1 MPACAC
7 DGLGMRK
14 ETIRVYFPFS
24 SSVQSGHEIEWSLET
39 ANEATVLI
47 STALYHHNYEA
58 VLQPMSVPRPSPI
71 ECGNFF
77 MIFVFLDGHW
87 LRNYIISM

>member
-47 STALYHHNYEA
+47 STALYHHNYDVDLSTLHRRTDA
-58 VLQPMSVPRPSPI
+58 TTQCYS
-71 ECGNFF
+71 
-77 MIFVFLDGHW
+77 FVYTCMFSL
-87 LRNYIISM
+87 SK